1 MDENQHDGAAAL
13 MLVTAL
19 IDLLN
24 RSPGGEGIA
33 DRIDQYMIELASRP
47 AVEPAYRAALTTARN
62 VIRGIRE

>member
-1 MDENQHDGAAAL
+1 MDEHQHDGAAAL

-33 DRIDQYMIELASRP
+33 DRIDQYIVELASRTP
-47 AVEPAYRAALTTARN
+47 VSPTYRAAMTCARDA
-62 VIRGIRE
+62 IRDIRE